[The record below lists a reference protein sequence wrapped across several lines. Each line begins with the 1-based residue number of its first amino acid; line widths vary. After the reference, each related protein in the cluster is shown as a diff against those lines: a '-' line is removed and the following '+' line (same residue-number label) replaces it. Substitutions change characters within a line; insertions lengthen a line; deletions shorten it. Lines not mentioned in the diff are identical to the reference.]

1 MVKYLINDTTT
12 YRVST
17 IEDVEAL
24 HEELKNDPTFELGSF
39 SYKTKQV
46 KAKGEIID
54 EYVNQYDDQFHKN
67 VNYIDIYYC
76 EKELGIRKLAENKY
90 TIGLSVL
97 ESFYRDNLDIIEYLR

>member
-17 IEDVEAL
+17 IDDVEAL
-24 HEELKNDPTFELGSF
+24 HEELINDSSFELASF

-54 EYVNQYDDQFHKN
+54 EYVVVTAKKVFNN
-67 VNYIDIYYC
+67 
-76 EKELGIRKLAENKY
+76 EKEPTDLIDVKY
-90 TIGLSVL
+90 EKGQF
-97 ESFYRDNLDIIEYLR
+97 EANF

>member
-54 EYVNQYDDQFHKN
+54 EYVLVTAKKLFNA
-67 VNYIDIYYC
+67 
-76 EKELGIRKLAENKY
+76 EKEPTDLIDVKYEKENF
-90 TIGLSVL
+90 
-97 ESFYRDNLDIIEYLR
+97 EASF

>member
-54 EYVNQYDDQFHKN
+54 EYRRVMITKEFTS
-67 VNYIDIYYC
+67 
-76 EKELGIRKLAENKY
+76 EKEPDSYVMPYYAE
-90 TIGLSVL
+90 
-97 ESFYRDNLDIIEYLR
+97 DNE

>member
-54 EYVNQYDDQFHKN
+54 EYVLVTAKKLFNT
-67 VNYIDIYYC
+67 
-76 EKELGIRKLAENKY
+76 EKEPTDLIDVKYEKENF
-90 TIGLSVL
+90 
-97 ESFYRDNLDIIEYLR
+97 EASF

>member
-54 EYVNQYDDQFHKN
+54 EYVLVTAKKLFNA
-67 VNYIDIYYC
+67 
-76 EKELGIRKLAENKY
+76 EKEPTDLIDVKY
-90 TIGLSVL
+90 
-97 ESFYRDNLDIIEYLR
+97 EKEEFEASF